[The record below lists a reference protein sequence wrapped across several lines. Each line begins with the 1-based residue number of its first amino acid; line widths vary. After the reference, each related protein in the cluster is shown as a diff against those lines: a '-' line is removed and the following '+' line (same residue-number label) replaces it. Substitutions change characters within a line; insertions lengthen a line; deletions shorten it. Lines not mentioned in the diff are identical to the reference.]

1 MEGRAPAA
9 ARQSPE
15 IGGGS
20 TARQQMTDITHRT
33 IEVSG
38 HRIHIAEAGGGP
50 VVILCHGFPES

>member
-1 MEGRAPAA
+1 
-9 ARQSPE
+9 
-15 IGGGS
+15 
-20 TARQQMTDITHRT
+20 MTDITHRT